1 MAGTAANLRT
11 DQIILGSG
19 KIYGKV
25 AIPAGGARA
34 TLYTDL
40 TPDATANPSA
50 VDLGGTQEG
59 AKLTI
64 SGSWDEY
71 FIDEQPDPVAT
82 NLSVA
87 SMTLEGAF
95 AGIRNQTLMELLTP
109 ATGTFTS
116 GAQYEQMTFGTRT
129 LVYNSIMVI
138 APRFDDPTKVVV
150 AQLYRA
156 VNVSGLTVDFG
167 RKKLNYSPFK
177 FQAYSVAGRA
187 QGDTYGTIWWQ
198 VT

>member
-11 DQIILGSG
+11 DQIVLGAG

-25 AIPAGGARA
+25 AIPASGGRL

-59 AKLTI
+59 SKLTI
-64 SGSWDEY
+64 SGSWDE
-71 FIDEQPDPVAT
+71 FNIDEQADPIAT

-87 SMTLEGAF
+87 SMSLEGAF
-95 AGIRNQTLMELLTP
+95 AGIRNQTLLELLTP
-109 ATGTFTS
+109 ATGTFAS
-116 GAQYEQMTFGTRT
+116 GAQYEQMTFGTRA
-129 LVYNSIMVI
+129 LVYNSIAVI
-138 APRFDDPTKVVV
+138 APRFDDPTKVIV

-156 VNVSGLTVDFG
+156 VNVSGLQLEFG
-167 RKKLNYSPFK
+167 RKKLSYSPFNFK
-177 FQAYSVAGRA
+177 AYSVAGRLP
-187 QGDTYGTIWWQ
+187 GDTYGTLWYQ